1 MVTFDFS
8 PFYRSTIG
16 FDRMARLLENSAR
29 LAEIDN
35 GYPPFNIEAVGEDRY
50 RVTLAVAG
58 FSLDELD
65 VAVRDNALRISG
77 KHREEAEGVQ
87 YLHRGI
93 AGRSFDKTFRLADHV
108 KVENAWLDN
117 GLLTIDLVREVPEEM
132 KPRSIAIN
140 AGAPEGFVSRAKK
153 LLGNEKHAA

>member
-29 LAEIDN
+29 LTDIDN
-35 GYPPFNIEAVGEDRY
+35 GFPPFNIEASGEDRY

-65 VAVRDNALRISG
+65 VAVQENALRISG
-77 KHREEAEGVQ
+77 QKREETEGVQ

-108 KVENAWLDN
+108 KVDSAWLDN

-140 AGAPEGFVSRAKK
+140 AGAPQGVVSRAKK